1 MSAYLEWKDLKQIK
15 DNKNPFSTLF
25 EYDDGSRFYIEPIYY
40 SYLSSVYIQFPDKK
54 EEILKEM
61 ERITRKN
68 KLVIFTGMDEE
79 YEDEPL
85 TKNEDA
91 IVLTIYDV
99 LNGIHI
105 YIDNKSRGSDYGD

>member
-1 MSAYLEWKDLKQIK
+1 MGYNEWKNLKEIK
-15 DNKNPFSTLF
+15 DELNPFSTLYS
-25 EYDDGSRFYIEPIYY
+25 YDDGSKFYIEPMYY
-40 SYLSSVYIQFPDKK
+40 SYLEQAFIHYADKK
-54 EEILKEM
+54 ESILQEM
-61 ERITRKN
+61 EKIVRKN

-79 YEDEPL
+79 VDNEPL

-99 LNGIHI
+99 LNRLQI